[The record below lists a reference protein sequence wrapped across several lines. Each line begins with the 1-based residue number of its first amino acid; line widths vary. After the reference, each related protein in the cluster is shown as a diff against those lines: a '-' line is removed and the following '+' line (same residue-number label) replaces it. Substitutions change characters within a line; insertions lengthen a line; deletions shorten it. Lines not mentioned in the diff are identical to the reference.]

1 MKSKKENKNTTQ
13 EENKTTDNIT
23 TEDNSAEN
31 NGTKEKVMPFLE
43 HLEELRG
50 RLLKSILSIIFF
62 TVGSYSISRQL
73 MKILISPYPIKDE
86 KLIFLAPTEG
96 FMVHIKVALFA
107 GIILSLPVIFYQ
119 LWQFV
124 APGLYKKERKYVPM
138 IVFFSTFSFMVGALF
153 CYFIIIPYGLNFL
166 LNFNT
171 DQFKASIQ
179 IKEYLKFVTLLILV
193 FGVIFE
199 LPLLSYFLTKMGILT
214 PEFLKKNR
222 RYGIVL
228 IFVFAAILTP
238 PDVFTQVCLA
248 GPLILLYEISIW
260 VSRMVSKN
268 RDKDEESTQA
278 DQDEESDKS

>member
-1 MKSKKENKNTTQ
+1 
-13 EENKTTDNIT
+13 
-23 TEDNSAEN
+23 
-31 NGTKEKVMPFLE
+31 
-43 HLEELRG
+43 
-50 RLLKSILSIIFF
+50 
-62 TVGSYSISRQL
+62 
-73 MKILISPYPIKDE
+73 
-86 KLIFLAPTEG
+86 
-96 FMVHIKVALFA
+96 MVHIKVALFA

-124 APGLYKKERKYVPM
+124 APGLYKKEQKYVPM

-199 LPLLSYFLTKMGILT
+199 LPLLSYFLTKMGIVT
-214 PEFLKKNR
+214 PEFLRTKR
-222 RYGIVL
+222 RYGIVT
-228 IFVFAAILTP
+228 IFILAAVLTP
-238 PDVFTQVCLA
+238 PDVFTQLCLA

-260 VSRMVSKN
+260 VSKLVSKN
-268 RDKDEESTQA
+268 RNKEEEKTQA
-278 DQDEESDKS
+278 NQDEKSNKS